1 MCTVY
6 SRIVYRL
13 VFQGNSEQQG
23 NVYNELIIFSVCIM

>member
-13 VFQGNSEQQG
+13 VCQGNSEQQG
-23 NVYNELIIFSVCIM
+23 NVYNEQLILNVYLM